1 MHTGGLDLPLR
12 NVFDGSAI
20 AEPITAQWGSREGT
34 LTLGYAVRPW
44 LAVRVQ
50 GTHGDEIHWE
60 STGYRGPFED
70 VPPTGVFF
78 SAEAD
83 MHTVGAVLVAVS
95 AGPLRVGVGPS
106 ITRIQV
112 QAWSPAESFAPTT
125 ESRVGWVLEL
135 GASLPLGRRF
145 LADLSLQRHWVGS
158 EEIGPYPLHDLSGQL
173 STTYPATRV
182 SFDHTF
188 FKVGLGVRW

>member
-1 MHTGGLDLPLR
+1 MHTGGLDLPLKSL
-12 NVFDGSAI
+12 FDGSPI

-34 LTLGYAVRPW
+34 LTLAYAVRPW
-44 LAVRVQ
+44 LAARVQ
-50 GTHGDEIHWE
+50 ATHGDEIHWG
-60 STGYRGPFED
+60 SMGYHGPFED
-70 VPPTGVFF
+70 FMAGVFF

-83 MHTVGAVLVAVS
+83 MHPVGAALVAVS
-95 AGPLRVGVGPS
+95 AGALRFGVGPS

-112 QAWSPAESFAPTT
+112 QALSPAESFAPTT
-125 ESRVGWVLEL
+125 ESRVGLVLEL

-145 LADLSLQRHWVGS
+145 LADLSWQRHWVGS

-182 SFDHTF
+182 SFDHSS